1 MVELLACVLVCLE
14 GWRSNC
20 KRRRF
25 IVGISRAGDDG
36 SLHGYQEIDAFVEIN
51 LTTFSNQPRGI
62 RRLLFPHTFL
72 LTTHNLAISRV
83 EILPMVG
90 SPTTP
95 LLLIQPNDCCWC
107 HNPSV
112 SSRYYSHKAEYKII
126 STLVPEQLVLE
137 RPIHPSS

>member
-83 EILPMVG
+83 EILLWLGLQPLHCFSFSRMTVAG
-90 SPTTP
+90 AIIHLSLHATIPTKQN
-95 LLLIQPNDCCWC
+95 I
-107 HNPSV
+107 
-112 SSRYYSHKAEYKII
+112 R
-126 STLVPEQLVLE
+126 
-137 RPIHPSS
+137 